1 MNWNWLLLLF
11 LLITALMQ
19 LPRLIRLRSQQDT
32 TIFCTLWLLAASF
45 TIADMAGSTLIRP
58 LDWVNGIIKLLSL

>member
-19 LPRLIRLRSQQDT
+19 LPRLIRLRSPQDT
-32 TIFCTLWLLAASF
+32 TIFCTLWLLAASI